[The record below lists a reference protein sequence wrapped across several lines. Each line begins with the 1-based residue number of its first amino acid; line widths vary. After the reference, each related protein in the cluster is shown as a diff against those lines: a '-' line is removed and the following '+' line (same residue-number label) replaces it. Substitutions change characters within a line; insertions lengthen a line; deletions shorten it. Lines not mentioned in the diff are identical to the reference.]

1 MKKVLK
7 FFVFLAAVAVILMTI
22 NFIYLYAQ
30 NEEANSIVFRLV
42 KAFLDK
48 INNL

>member
-1 MKKVLK
+1 MRKILN
-7 FFVFLAAVAVILMTI
+7 FFVFLAAVAVIIMTI

-30 NEEANSIVFRLV
+30 NKEADSIAFRL
-42 KAFLDK
+42 AQALLNK

>member
-1 MKKVLK
+1 MEKILK
-7 FFVFLAAVAVILMTI
+7 FFVFLAAVAVVLMTV

-30 NEEANSIVFRLV
+30 NKEANSILFRFIQSL
-42 KAFLDK
+42 LNK